1 MQKNLCKHVVS
12 KLKNSNNKM
21 NKQVFE
27 NFHSKLTS
35 ENLYDNNVFE
45 KEIRIHYFEILEILA
60 TDFETYRKFSPL
72 ILSTL
77 EGNDSKSISY
87 SLFIFFDLF
96 KKLTNQSNVYKLD
109 QSIAKTE
116 ITDKSTDKFLKLL
129 KESLKIS
136 NQLRI
141 SDFEFPPNDLTE
153 LEIKEIISLQISI
166 IEESAKEIAWKKEQ
180 SDSIM
185 LQLPI
190 LRHLLV
196 RLNNPE
202 LFYFIIGIF
211 IDRLNSS
218 EFYQAAR
225 DVSEEVII
233 SSFNDECPQFGFF
246 NAFRCY
252 SAQGSAQAALLYA
265 NTSMHIALKNKQGVS
280 DKYLQELIWQSIKYF
295 RNIGLYNY
303 AVEIYKNI
311 PKTLDFSDYHRR
323 SIDHS
328 YYTSLIPIE
337 KENLPEL
344 LLDYLNKERESIFS
358 GGVHESLPWL
368 ITLYNVKRV
377 LPNANFSITGLGYY
391 LNIFEQ
397 IVPKES
403 ISSYKNIIDGNST
416 SLKEQLKKSLIKL
429 NETRNKSDIVYDNDM
444 SLKIANRIIEDGFA
458 KKDSEAILLAM
469 MIKSDFSLIFKSKE
483 SLEFAPFKVPT
494 TEIKKFNNI
503 YNENDKI
510 EKEISKNKFQS
521 TIWLAVTEGKVFQL
535 TFRNKVFKYFEL
547 NEWEWSKFKSLTSV
561 EYFSSFSFDDTIKDK
576 SGVRNIYEEE
586 HFSQAKK
593 INNEILF
600 TRLNIDI
607 DTDSIYLIKDMEL
620 ADYPHNL
627 LLNQNG
633 DFLHLSIPIT
643 NILSTEWYLSVEKST
658 SINKD
663 YSKSIWIPK
672 EEGDFTLNQ
681 LYAKIENSLT
691 ENNFDIYTKLEKDS
705 SINSDI
711 NIICSHGAK
720 DIAKKQIIYPS
731 EIPLINL
738 NKVIG
743 KGDILI
749 FLICHSGSYKSELF
763 KNNITSLVKTYIE
776 KGYKA
781 VIAPFWGLHINVP
794 EIWLP
799 EFLISFNNGDSIDI
813 ALFKA
818 NKKVY
823 DKYPTP
829 AAWCAMHLYGN
840 PNLKVEQ

>member
-1 MQKNLCKHVVS
+1 
-12 KLKNSNNKM
+12 M

-27 NFHSKLTS
+27 DFHSKLTS
-35 ENLYDNNVFE
+35 ENLNDNNVFE
-45 KEIRIHYFEILEILA
+45 KEITIHYFEILEILA

-77 EGNDSKSISY
+77 EDNDRKSISY

-96 KKLTNQSNVYKLD
+96 EKLISQNNVYKLD
-109 QSIAKTE
+109 QSVAKAEIADE
-116 ITDKSTDKFLKLL
+116 SNSKFLKLL
-129 KESLKIS
+129 EKSLKIN

-153 LEIKEIISLQISI
+153 LEIKEIISLQISLI
-166 IEESAKEIAWKKEQ
+166 QESAKEIDWKEEQ
-180 SDSIM
+180 SDNIM

-225 DVSEEVII
+225 DVSEEIII
-233 SSFNDECPQFGFF
+233 SSFNDGYPQFGFF

-252 SAQGSAQAALLYA
+252 STQGSTQASLLYA
-265 NTSMHIALKNKQGVS
+265 NISMHLAIKNKQGVS

-295 RNIGLYNY
+295 RNTSLYPY
-303 AVEIYKNI
+303 AVKIYKSI
-311 PKTLDFSDYHRR
+311 PKTLEFSDYHRR

-328 YYTSLIPIE
+328 YFTSLIPMKKE
-337 KENLPEL
+337 KLPDL
-344 LLDYLNKERESIFS
+344 LLDYLNKERENIFS
-358 GGVHESLPWL
+358 GGVQESLPWL
-368 ITLYNVKRV
+368 ITLYNVRRIF
-377 LPNANFSITGLGYY
+377 PNANFSLTGLGYY

-403 ISSYKNIIDGNST
+403 ISNYKNIIDGNSS

-444 SLKIANRIIEDGFA
+444 SLKIANRIIEDSFA

-483 SLEFAPFKVPT
+483 SFEFAPFKVPT
-494 TEIKKFNNI
+494 TELEKFNKI
-503 YNENDKI
+503 YSERDKI
-510 EKEISKNKFQS
+510 ESEISKNEFQS
-521 TIWLAVTEGKVFQL
+521 TIWLAITEGKVFQL
-535 TFRNKVFKYFEL
+535 AFRNKAFQYFEL
-547 NEWEWSKFKSLTSV
+547 TEWDWSKFKSLTNG

-576 SGVRNIYEEE
+576 GGVRNVYEEE
-586 HFSQAKK
+586 HFAEAKT
-593 INNEILF
+593 INNEISF
-600 TRLNIDI
+600 SRLNID
-607 DTDSIYLIKDMEL
+607 DETDSIYLIKDMEL
-620 ADYPHNL
+620 ADFPHNL
-627 LLNQNG
+627 FLNQNG
-633 DFLHLSIPIT
+633 DFLHLSKPIT
-643 NILSTEWYLSVEKST
+643 NILSTEWYLSVNKST
-658 SINKD
+658 SINKN

-681 LYAKIENSLT
+681 LYAKIEDTLTANS
-691 ENNFDIYTKLEKDS
+691 FDINTKLEKDS
-705 SINSDI
+705 SITSDI

-720 DIAKKQIIYPS
+720 DIAEKQIIYPS
-731 EIPLINL
+731 ERPLVNL

-743 KGDILI
+743 KGEVLI

-781 VIAPFWGLHINVP
+781 IIAPFWGLHINVP

-799 EFLISFNNGDSIDI
+799 EFLSSFNNGDSIDI

>member
-1 MQKNLCKHVVS
+1 
-12 KLKNSNNKM
+12 M

-27 NFHSKLTS
+27 DFHSKLTS

-45 KEIRIHYFEILEILA
+45 KEITIHYFEILEILA

-77 EGNDSKSISY
+77 EDNGRKSISY

-96 KKLTNQSNVYKLD
+96 EKLTSQSNVYKLD
-109 QSIAKTE
+109 QSVAKVE
-116 ITDKSTDKFLKLL
+116 ITDESNSKFLKLL
-129 KESLKIS
+129 EKSLKIN

-153 LEIKEIISLQISI
+153 LEIKEIISLQISLI
-166 IEESAKEIAWKKEQ
+166 QESAKEIDWKEEQ
-180 SDSIM
+180 SDDIM
-185 LQLPI
+185 FQLPI

-196 RLNNPE
+196 RLDNPE

-218 EFYQAAR
+218 EFYQVSR
-225 DVSEEVII
+225 DVSEEIII
-233 SSFNDECPQFGFF
+233 SSFNDGYPQFGFF

-265 NTSMHIALKNKQGVS
+265 NISMHLALKNKKGVS

-295 RNIGLYNY
+295 RNTGLYPY
-303 AVEIYKNI
+303 AVKIYKSI
-311 PKTLDFSDYHRR
+311 PKTLEFSGYHRR

-328 YYTSLIPIE
+328 YFTSLIPME
-337 KENLPEL
+337 KEKLPDL
-344 LLDYLNKERESIFS
+344 LLDYLNKERENIFS

-368 ITLYNVKRV
+368 ITLYNVRRIF
-377 LPNANFSITGLGYY
+377 PNANFSLTGLGYY

-403 ISSYKNIIDGNST
+403 ISNYKNIVDGNSS

-444 SLKIANRIIEDGFA
+444 SLKIANRIIEDSFA

-483 SLEFAPFKVPT
+483 SSEFAPFKVPT
-494 TEIKKFNNI
+494 TELEKFNKI
-503 YNENDKI
+503 YSERDKI
-510 EKEISKNKFQS
+510 ESKISKNEFQS
-521 TIWLAVTEGKVFQL
+521 TIWLAITEGKVFQL
-535 TFRNKVFKYFEL
+535 TFRNKSFQYFEL
-547 NEWEWSKFKSLTSV
+547 TEWDWSKFKSLTTG
-561 EYFSSFSFDDTIKDK
+561 EYFSSFSFDDTVKDK
-576 SGVRNIYEEE
+576 GGVRNVFEEE
-586 HFSQAKK
+586 HFAQAKK
-593 INNEILF
+593 INNEISF
-600 TRLNIDI
+600 SRLNIDD
-607 DTDSIYLIKDMEL
+607 DTDSIYLIKDMQL
-620 ADYPHNL
+620 ADFPHNL
-627 LLNQNG
+627 FLNQNG
-633 DFLHLSIPIT
+633 DFLHLSKPIT
-643 NILSTEWYLSVEKST
+643 NILSTEWYLSIDKST
-658 SINKD
+658 SINKN

-681 LYAKIENSLT
+681 LYAKIEDTLIENS
-691 ENNFDIYTKLEKDS
+691 FDINTNLEKDS
-705 SINSDI
+705 SITPDL

-720 DIAKKQIIYPS
+720 DIAEKQIIYPS
-731 EIPLINL
+731 ERPLVNL

-743 KGDILI
+743 KGEVLI

-781 VIAPFWGLHINVP
+781 IIAPFWGLHINVP

-799 EFLISFNNGDSIDI
+799 EFLSSFNNGDSIDI

-840 PNLKVEQ
+840 PNIKVEQ

>member
-1 MQKNLCKHVVS
+1 
-12 KLKNSNNKM
+12 M

-27 NFHSKLTS
+27 DFHSKLTS
-35 ENLYDNNVFE
+35 KNLQNNNVFE
-45 KEIRIHYFEILEILA
+45 KEITIHYFEILEILA

-77 EGNDSKSISY
+77 EDNDRKSISY

-96 KKLTNQSNVYKLD
+96 EKLTSQSNVYKLD
-109 QSIAKTE
+109 QSVTKAE
-116 ITDKSTDKFLKLL
+116 ITDESNSKFLNLL
-129 KESLKIS
+129 EKSLKIN

-141 SDFEFPPNDLTE
+141 SDFEFPPNDLAE

-166 IEESAKEIAWKKEQ
+166 IQESAKEIDWKEEQ
-180 SDSIM
+180 SDNIM

-225 DVSEEVII
+225 DVSEEIII
-233 SSFNDECPQFGFF
+233 SSFNDDYPQFGFF

-252 SAQGSAQAALLYA
+252 SAQGSAQTSLLYA
-265 NTSMHIALKNKQGVS
+265 NISMHLVLKNEQGVS

-295 RNIGLYNY
+295 RNTGLYPY
-303 AVEIYKNI
+303 AVKIYKSI
-311 PKTLDFSDYHRR
+311 PKTLEFSGYHRR

-328 YYTSLIPIE
+328 YFTSLIPME
-337 KENLPEL
+337 KEKLPDL
-344 LLDYLNKERESIFS
+344 LLDYLNKERENIFS

-368 ITLYNVKRV
+368 ITLYNVRRIF
-377 LPNANFSITGLGYY
+377 PNANFSLTGLGYY

-403 ISSYKNIIDGNST
+403 ISNYKNIIDGNSS

-444 SLKIANRIIEDGFA
+444 SLKIANRIIEDSFA

-483 SLEFAPFKVPT
+483 SFEFAPFKVPT
-494 TEIKKFNNI
+494 TELKKFNKI
-503 YNENDKI
+503 YSERDKI
-510 EKEISKNKFQS
+510 ESEISKNEFQS
-521 TIWLAVTEGKVFQL
+521 TFWLAITEGKVFQL
-535 TFRNKVFKYFEL
+535 AFRNKSFQYFEL
-547 NEWEWSKFKSLTSV
+547 TQWDWSKFKSLTNG
-561 EYFSSFSFDDTIKDK
+561 EYFSNFSFDDTVKDK
-576 SGVRNIYEEE
+576 GGVRNVYEEE
-586 HFSQAKK
+586 HFEQAKK
-593 INNEILF
+593 INDELSF
-600 TRLNIDI
+600 SKLNIDD

-620 ADYPHNL
+620 ADFPHNL
-627 LLNQNG
+627 FLNQNG
-633 DFLHLSIPIT
+633 EFLHLSKPIT
-643 NILSTEWYLSVEKST
+643 NILSTEWYLSVDKST
-658 SINKD
+658 SINKN

-681 LYAKIENSLT
+681 LYAKIENNLT
-691 ENNFDIYTKLEKDS
+691 ENNFDINTKLEKDS
-705 SINSDI
+705 SITSDI

-720 DIAKKQIIYPS
+720 DIAEKQIIYPS
-731 EIPLINL
+731 ERPLINL

-743 KGDILI
+743 EGEVLI

-781 VIAPFWGLHINVP
+781 IIAPFWGLHINVP

-799 EFLISFNNGDSIDI
+799 EFLSSFNNGDSIDI

-823 DKYPTP
+823 AKYPTP

>member
-1 MQKNLCKHVVS
+1 
-12 KLKNSNNKM
+12 M

-27 NFHSKLTS
+27 DFHSKLTS

-45 KEIRIHYFEILEILA
+45 KEIIIHYFEILEILS
-60 TDFETYRKFSPL
+60 TDFNTYRKYSPL

-77 EGNDSKSISY
+77 EENDKKSISY

-96 KKLTNQSNVYKLD
+96 EKLTSQSNVYKLD
-109 QSIAKTE
+109 LSVTKAE
-116 ITDKSTDKFLKLL
+116 ITDESNSKFLKLL
-129 KESLKIS
+129 EKSLKIN

-166 IEESAKEIAWKKEQ
+166 IEESSKEIDWKEEQ
-180 SDSIM
+180 SDNIM

-196 RLNNPE
+196 RIKNSE

-225 DVSEEVII
+225 DVSEEIII
-233 SSFNDECPQFGFF
+233 SSFNDGYPQFGFF

-265 NTSMHIALKNKQGVS
+265 NIRMHLALKNNKGVS

-295 RNIGLYNY
+295 RNTSLYPY
-303 AVEIYKNI
+303 AVKIYKSI
-311 PKTLDFSDYHRR
+311 PKTLEFSGYHRR

-328 YYTSLIPIE
+328 YFTSLIPME
-337 KENLPEL
+337 KEKLPDL
-344 LLDYLNKERESIFS
+344 LLDYLNKERENIFS

-368 ITLYNVKRV
+368 ITLYNVRRIF
-377 LPNANFSITGLGYY
+377 PNANFSQTGLGYY

-403 ISSYKNIIDGNST
+403 ISNYKNIIDGNSS
-416 SLKEQLKKSLIKL
+416 SLKDQLKKSLIKL

-469 MIKSDFSLIFKSKE
+469 MIKSDFSLIFKTKE
-483 SLEFAPFKVPT
+483 SFEISPFKVPT
-494 TEIKKFNNI
+494 TELEKFNKI
-503 YNENDKI
+503 YSERDKI
-510 EKEISKNKFQS
+510 ESEISKNDFQS
-521 TIWLAVTEGKVFQL
+521 TIWLAITEGKVFQL
-535 TFRNKVFKYFEL
+535 AFRNKSFQYFEL
-547 NEWEWSKFKSLTSV
+547 TEWDWSKFKSLTNK
-561 EYFSSFSFDDTIKDK
+561 EYFSSFSFDDTVKDK
-576 SGVRNIYEEE
+576 GGVRNVYEEE
-586 HFSQAKK
+586 HFAQAIK
-593 INNEILF
+593 INNEISF
-600 TRLNIDI
+600 SKLNVD
-607 DTDSIYLIKDMEL
+607 DETDSIYLIKDMQL
-620 ADYPHNL
+620 TDFPHNL
-627 LLNQNG
+627 FLNQNG
-633 DFLHLSIPIT
+633 DFLHFSKPIT
-643 NILSTEWYLSVEKST
+643 NILSTEWYLSVDKST
-658 SINKD
+658 LINKD

-681 LYAKIENSLT
+681 LYNKIEDTLT
-691 ENNFDIYTKLEKDS
+691 ENSFDINTKLENDS
-705 SINSDI
+705 SITSDI

-720 DIAKKQIIYPS
+720 DIAEKQIIYPS
-731 EIPLINL
+731 ERPLVNL
-738 NKVIG
+738 NKIIG
-743 KGDILI
+743 KGEVLI

-781 VIAPFWGLHINVP
+781 IIAPFWGLHINVP

-799 EFLISFNNGDSIDI
+799 EFLSSFNNRDSIDI

-840 PNLKVEQ
+840 PNLKIEQ